1 MGKRS
6 FGQITRL
13 QSKRYRAR
21 YTDPEGRMTVSR
33 NGKASPLTHA
43 APYTFDTRED
53 AEAWLTDERRLI
65 SAGTWTTPAAR
76 IKAAQEAAQAREDN
90 TFANYARG
98 WLSGRHELRPSTRES
113 YTTALNRH
121 LIPHF
126 GDMPLTEI
134 TVKQVRAWFNSY
146 GDKTPTAR
154 AHAYQVLSAIMATAE
169 DEDEDGLLRN
179 PCRIKAGGKA
189 KTTREPEVLTL
200 EELLALADAMPEH
213 HRAFTLVCGFGALR
227 FGEAAALRRRDVDL
241 VAGTVTIARTS
252 VRADRKKQ
260 VNDPKTDAGKRTIS
274 LPALAVDA
282 LRDHMATVGISEGRD
297 ALVFPGKN
305 GDLLAPTAL
314 YGRSARIERR
324 GGKSYQKA
332 GYGFHA
338 AREAIGRPSLH
349 WHDLRRTALTL
360 GAQSGATV
368 RELQHRAG
376 HSTPTMALHYQHAT
390 AERDRAIADKLQ
402 ERIEGAA
409 SSSVSNLPSRA
420 L

>member
-1 MGKRS
+1 MVDAMSKRS
-6 FGQITRL
+6 FGQIARL

-21 YTDPEGRMTVSR
+21 YTDPEGRMALSR

-43 APYTFDTRED
+43 APHTFDTRED

-65 SAGTWTTPAAR
+65 SAGKWTTPAAR
-76 IKAAQEAAQAREDN
+76 AKAAQDAAQAREDN
-90 TFANYARG
+90 TFTNYARG
-98 WLSGRHELRPSTRES
+98 WLSGRHDLRASTRDS
-113 YTTALNRH
+113 YGTALNRH
-121 LIPHF
+121 LLPHF
-126 GDMPLTEI
+126 GDMPITEI
-134 TVKQVRAWFNSY
+134 TTKHVRAWFASY

-154 AHAYQVLSAIMATAE
+154 AHAYQVLSTIMATAE
-169 DEDEDGLLRN
+169 DEEVITRN
-179 PCRIKAGGKA
+179 PCRIKSGGKA

-241 VAGTVTIARTS
+241 VAGTVTIARTA
-252 VRADRKKQ
+252 VRADKKKQ
-260 VNDPKTDAGKRTIS
+260 VNDPKTDAGKRTVS
-274 LPALAVDA
+274 LPALAIDA
-282 LRDHMATVGISEGRD
+282 LKEHMGNVGITGGRD

-305 GDLLAPTAL
+305 GQLLAPTAL
-314 YGRSARIERR
+314 YGRTARVERR
-324 GGKSYQKA
+324 GGKVYQKA

-338 AREAIGRPSLH
+338 AREAVGRPSLH

-376 HSTPTMALHYQHAT
+376 HATPTMALHYQHAT
-390 AERDRAIADKLQ
+390 AERDRAISDGLQ
-402 ERIEGAA
+402 DQIDRAA
-409 SSSVSNLPSRA
+409 SSGVAHLNG
-420 L
+420 